1 MRWVLALAG
10 LSVSVGMAHAQ
21 VGPDEPA
28 PEVREAESTAAEP
41 EAESE
46 PTDARTTTAAVER
59 QLEVGRA
66 LYLQLD
72 FPGVIDAMTR
82 ALAVPGASHRQR
94 LEAFEYLGA
103 ANLVIDREAE
113 ARDAFGRML
122 AIDPYHALREPSGS
136 PKIRDFVE
144 RLRRER
150 VSDAALDPE
159 LELVVDAPEAARA
172 SATMP
177 IAVQARGAEVAS
189 VRVHHRSDEERQWRA
204 TELAPAGEGA
214 FEGEVPTPVTT
225 GRMLLYAEARNGED
239 DLVGRAGEPHWP
251 LEVDVRDELPEPL
264 IRQWW
269 LWTLV
274 GVAVVGLGV
283 GLGVGLSQGDDAP
296 PGTLPPGRVELP

>member
-1 MRWVLALAG
+1 MRWWLSMVALACVAG
-10 LSVSVGMAHAQ
+10 TAQ
-21 VGPDEPA
+21 AQEAETEAEPA
-28 PEVREAESTAAEP
+28 EAPEP
-41 EAESE
+41 SE
-46 PTDARTTTAAVER
+46 ARTTTAEVEGH
-59 QLEVGRA
+59 LESGRA

-94 LEAFEYLGA
+94 LEAYEYLGA

-113 ARDAFGRML
+113 ARDAFERML

-136 PKIRDFVE
+136 PKIRAFVE
-144 RLRRER
+144 QLRRER

-172 SATMP
+172 SATLP
-177 IAVQARGAEVAS
+177 VAVEARGAEVAT
-189 VRVHHRSDEERQWRA
+189 VRVHHRSDEEREFEA

-225 GRMLLYAEARNGED
+225 GRMLLYAEARDGRGN
-239 DLVGRAGEPHWP
+239 LVGRAGEPHWP
-251 LEVDVRDELPEPL
+251 LEVDVRDELPKPL
-264 IRQWW
+264 LRQWW

-283 GLGVGLSQGDDAP
+283 GLGVGLSQGDQAP